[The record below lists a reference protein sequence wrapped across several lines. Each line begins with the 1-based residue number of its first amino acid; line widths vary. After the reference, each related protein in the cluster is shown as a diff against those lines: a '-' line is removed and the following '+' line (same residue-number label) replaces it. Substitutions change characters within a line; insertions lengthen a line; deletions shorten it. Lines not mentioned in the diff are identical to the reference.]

1 MEKRNLQSSEPI
13 PPQLQFC
20 QRRGHQLDMGY
31 FFFFYIIFALH
42 AQAAAPFLPRGP
54 IYPSRSKKKKEK
66 RQILF
71 KFVYFEYIKI
81 DRLQFCM

>member
-1 MEKRNLQSSEPI
+1 MGKRNLQFSEPI

-20 QRRGHQLDMGY
+20 QRQGYQVDMGY

-54 IYPSRSKKKKEK
+54 TYPSRRKKKE
-66 RQILF
+66 RERERNS
-71 KFVYFEYIKI
+71 V
-81 DRLQFCM
+81 